1 MTQERSSGHCGSER
15 EDRPTHPLWG
25 PPNLA
30 EVFGSDPVIISA
42 GKLVHKCQHLV
53 LGPDELGLDR
63 AAWGTQEKMGSR
75 ATQASHP
82 ATSQAHVPD
91 HAAPA
96 TTPPARLTG
105 LCLEGWLCAGRS
117 ALVRGPAESAPRWS
131 WPHCWRAC
139 APSAG
144 RRCQVREPTAS
155 WAPAAAS
162 VAANSTEGPTVC
174 LTPLHL
180 RPVRPPKDWGPV

>member
-1 MTQERSSGHCGSER
+1 MRVRRRGEAHPSVVGRPQTLLRSLAVTPSSSRQGSLCTNASIWYLALMNSDLMGLRGAHRRKWGAGQE
-15 EDRPTHPLWG
+15 
-25 PPNLA
+25 
-30 EVFGSDPVIISA
+30 
-42 GKLVHKCQHLV
+42 
-53 LGPDELGLDR
+53 
-63 AAWGTQEKMGSR
+63 
-75 ATQASHP
+75 ASHP

-117 ALVRGPAESAPRWS
+117 ALVQGPAENAPRWS

-174 LTPLHL
+174 LIPLHL
-180 RPVRPPKDWGPV
+180 HPVRPPKDVGPL